1 MSSAECTALTK
12 EAARAL
18 GFDACHIADATAP
31 IDPEDRLGAWL
42 GAGYHADMDWM
53 ARSKAVR
60 QDLNQRLPG
69 VQSVIVVAR
78 NYYRPRPQQP
88 PGTGR
93 VARYA
98 WGRDYHRALRKP
110 LRALAEALEAQLP
123 DCACWCTIDSGP
135 ALERAWAARAGLGWV
150 GKNSLVLLRDAWA
163 RVAAAGYT
171 IGNVDATVVA
181 QRPKLNPHVDAMRT
195 TLAQT
200 LEIGV
205 EQVSVKPKTN
215 EGVGPEGREEAIRAY
230 AVVLLVPA
238 AP

>member
-1 MSSAECTALTK
+1 MRIGFGYDLHRLEAGRPLVLGGVHVPHTQGLAGHSDADVLAHAITDALLG
-12 EAARAL
+12 AAAL
-18 GFDACHIADATAP
+18 GNIGLLYPDTDPQYAGAD
-31 IDPEDRLGAWL
+31 
-42 GAGYHADMDWM
+42 
-53 ARSKAVR
+53 
-60 QDLNQRLPG
+60 
-69 VQSVIVVAR
+69 
-78 NYYRPRPQQP
+78 
-88 PGTGR
+88 
-93 VARYA
+93 
-98 WGRDYHRALRKP
+98 
-110 LRALAEALEAQLP
+110 
-123 DCACWCTIDSGP
+123 
-135 ALERAWAARAGLGWV
+135 
-150 GKNSLVLLRDAWA
+150 SLVLLRDAWA